1 MFIIVLDV
9 KKFNILFSFVKTFGL
24 QTKYC
29 SLTYLQKHEC
39 EMDGYC
45 ISLRY
50 GDETLHLWKPLLNT
64 IFALSG
70 SSDWFAQWNWQG
82 LFYLRC
88 PFSLLVNLLGRLT
101 LSFFI
106 N

>member
-9 KKFNILFSFVKTFGL
+9 KKFNILFSCVKTFGL

-50 GDETLHLWKPLLNT
+50 GDETLPNAKRKQYPS
-64 IFALSG
+64 IYII
-70 SSDWFAQWNWQG
+70 G
-82 LFYLRC
+82 LFYFVKTIANTFLMC
-88 PFSLLVNLLGRLT
+88 
-101 LSFFI
+101 
-106 N
+106 

>member
-9 KKFNILFSFVKTFGL
+9 KKFNILFSCVKTFGL

-45 ISLRY
+45 ISLR
-50 GDETLHLWKPLLNT
+50 
-64 IFALSG
+64 G
-70 SSDWFAQWNWQG
+70 SLTVEYQEK
-82 LFYLRC
+82 YLQV
-88 PFSLLVNLLGRLT
+88 L
-101 LSFFI
+101 
-106 N
+106 

>member
-9 KKFNILFSFVKTFGL
+9 KKFNILFSCVKTFGL

-50 GDETLHLWKPLLNT
+50 GDETLPNAKTKT
-64 IFALSG
+64 I
-70 SSDWFAQWNWQG
+70 SSFYIIG
-82 LFYLRC
+82 LFYFVKTIANTFLMC
-88 PFSLLVNLLGRLT
+88 
-101 LSFFI
+101 
-106 N
+106 